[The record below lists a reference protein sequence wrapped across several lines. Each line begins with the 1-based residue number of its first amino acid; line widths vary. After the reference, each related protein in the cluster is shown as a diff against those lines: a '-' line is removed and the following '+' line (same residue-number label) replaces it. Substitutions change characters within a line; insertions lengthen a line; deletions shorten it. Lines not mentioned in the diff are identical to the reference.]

1 MGPLIGFVVVG
12 AAIVTGYI
20 VGRIGLL
27 GEHGRPVLARLTF
40 FVLSPFLL
48 FTVLARADVHLLFSS
63 QLPIAAISAASMFV
77 LYALI
82 ARFVL
87 RRRAGAVVIGTL
99 GAGYVNAN
107 NIGLPIATYVLGS
120 SAYPAPII
128 LLQLL
133 VFTPVYLVLL
143 DTISSGSARL
153 RSVLGRTARNPM
165 IIGALLGTLVA
176 AFDVPVPDVVM
187 EPAQLLAGAAIP
199 VLLIS
204 FGMSLSGARVL
215 STKGA
220 RADVLVATGLKLVV
234 MPLLAWLLGAFVFHL
249 DGVALLAVVV
259 LACLPSAQNVFN
271 YAQRYEVGEVIAR
284 DTVFLTTVGSVPVL
298 LIAVWLLG

>member
-1 MGPLIGFVVVG
+1 MGPLIGFLVVG

-63 QLPIAAISAASMFV
+63 QLPIAAISAVSMFV

-82 ARFVL
+82 ARFAL

-143 DTISSGSARL
+143 DTISSGSSRL

-165 IIGALLGTLVA
+165 IVGALLGTLVA

-220 RADVLVATGLKLVV
+220 RADVLVATALKLVV
-234 MPLLAWLLGAFVFHL
+234 MPVLAWLLGAFVFDL